1 MENDLFKLK
10 AVGLDTTNLNYLS
23 PLEKGDYKY
32 VHINFGS
39 NNEEFIT
46 EVIKDA
52 KIFMTVDFVDNLQT
66 AIGYYTRLNG
76 INSLEG
82 LLIDSKC
89 DFNKYSDQIKGLI
102 DSGFITESALG
113 ISQPESVD
121 QLEKINKIFE
131 FRYISLNICPL
142 CFNVDIINWAKE
154 NDKIILGFN
163 PFGGFLSYPNII
175 ESFTVPYLLGFIATY
190 ADFVFLSSRD
200 LVYSANEKNYLE
212 SLIGCTSEKLY
223 LFTKSLN
230 KLVQPIQKAIK
241 NYLIVDENIV
251 IEVEDPVFSLN
262 KNEVVITIMTGS
274 VEQIPEP
281 EIAELSNDG
290 TIHYD
295 VDTLSPEKFINTH
308 FIMDLKDN
316 KPADI
321 SDESYLSLLKYQIME
336 LLENYYNEKYKD
348 LYGSCEVTIGKL
360 CKNSVLFSV
369 DVIYIEKT
377 GIFTVDKRAE
387 KAGFILY
394 YRDGKFLFQK
404 VSAKD

>member
-23 PLEKGDYKY
+23 PLEKDDYKY

-52 KIFMTVDFVDNLQT
+52 RVFMTVDFVDNLQT

-102 DSGFITESALG
+102 DF
-113 ISQPESVD
+113 
-121 QLEKINKIFE
+121 
-131 FRYISLNICPL
+131 CPL
-142 CFNVDIINWAKE
+142 CFNVDIINWARE

-262 KNEVVITIMTGS
+262 KNEVVITIMTGN

-281 EIAELSNDG
+281 EVAELSNDG

-316 KPADI
+316 KPAGI

>member
-1 MENDLFKLK
+1 M
-10 AVGLDTTNLNYLS
+10 
-23 PLEKGDYKY
+23 
-32 VHINFGS
+32 
-39 NNEEFIT
+39 
-46 EVIKDA
+46 
-52 KIFMTVDFVDNLQT
+52 
-66 AIGYYTRLNG
+66 
-76 INSLEG
+76 
-82 LLIDSKC
+82 
-89 DFNKYSDQIKGLI
+89 
-102 DSGFITESALG
+102 
-113 ISQPESVD
+113 
-121 QLEKINKIFE
+121 
-131 FRYISLNICPL
+131 
-142 CFNVDIINWAKE
+142 
-154 NDKIILGFN
+154 
-163 PFGGFLSYPNII
+163 
-175 ESFTVPYLLGFIATY
+175 LGFIATY
-190 ADFVFLSSRD
+190 ADLVFLSSRD
-200 LVYSANEKNYLE
+200 LVYSASEKNYLE

-281 EIAELSNDG
+281 EVAELSNDG